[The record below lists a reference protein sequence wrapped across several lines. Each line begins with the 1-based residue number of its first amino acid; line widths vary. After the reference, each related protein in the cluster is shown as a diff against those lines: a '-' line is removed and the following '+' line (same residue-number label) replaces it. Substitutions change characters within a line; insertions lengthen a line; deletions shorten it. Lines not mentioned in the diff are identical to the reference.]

1 MCEQV
6 DQAEAPPAATA
17 AAAPEVEEA
26 QDPLIN

>member
-6 DQAEAPPAATA
+6 DQAEAPAATA